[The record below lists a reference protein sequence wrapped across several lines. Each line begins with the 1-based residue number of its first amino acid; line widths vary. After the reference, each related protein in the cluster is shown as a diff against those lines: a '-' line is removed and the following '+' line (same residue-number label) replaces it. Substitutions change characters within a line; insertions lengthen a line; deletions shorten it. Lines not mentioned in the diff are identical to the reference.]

1 MVRDKKRN
9 KLYQKGGVGPLRMAK
24 NIGLEVR
31 LLGFVSSFAIS
42 VKLGG

>member
-9 KLYQKGGVGPLRMAK
+9 KLYQKAGVGPLRMAK

-42 VKLGG
+42 V